1 MLYVLVVICHVWP
14 KSLLLCHV
22 TLHSIQTCVNKQ
34 DLKGIQN
41 SSYQLLSYNNK
52 PGFANPNTLK

>member
-41 SSYQLLSYNNK
+41 SSYQLLS
-52 PGFANPNTLK
+52 